1 MAIIACKR
9 ILLALLVLTTWVNL
23 SNRMAGAQTSAPK
36 VIILNSYHPGFTWS
50 DEEVSGIVE
59 QLQQHYP
66 DIVPA
71 IEYLD
76 AKRFSGPQ
84 QLERMKNYLAD
95 KYRLQKN
102 DLLIT
107 LDNPA
112 LELVLRYRREL
123 FPAVPL
129 VFGGVNDFTPAR
141 LEGQKRVTGVAE
153 FDDIVGTLKL
163 ALSLYPQAREVFV
176 VHDYTATGL
185 ATRREVEAVAA
196 VFQGRVHLT
205 YAPRATMDE
214 LLQQIRALP
223 ANALLLITAFASD
236 SQGQTFSPMEST
248 RLFTAGLKIPA
259 FAIKEPRLG
268 HGIVGGNLLGGKE
281 QGRRVG
287 DQAWRVLA
295 GEDPA
300 QIPVDLRSTA
310 VPSFDYRQLTHFH
323 IPLSALPAGSIV
335 INRPLSFYD
344 QHKSLVW
351 GTISVVTALIT
362 AILVLC
368 LNIMGRRQA
377 EVALQESE
385 ARLRMAQ
392 EAAGAGS
399 WDWNLLS
406 GEMIWSPENYLLL
419 GLIPDSG
426 KPSVELWLQCL
437 HPDDRESAA
446 AALSQALKETDRVN
460 FEYRISRG
468 DTGPRWLNSKGRIY
482 RDAAGTA
489 VRVIGTNL
497 DITERRRAEEELR
510 LKEKLL
516 DGASDSIFLHDLA
529 GQFLYLNEAAYKSRG
544 YEKEELMSL
553 SLPALLTPELLEAR
567 PGRLQELQAQGE
579 MIFEGAHRRK
589 DGSLMPVEIHARR
602 LDLDDRQLILSV
614 ARDITERKLAE
625 KALRE
630 SAALYCSLFENMLNG
645 LAYCQMLYE
654 QDQPQDF
661 IYLDVNKSFET
672 LTGLKNV
679 VGKKVSEVIPELRG
693 SNPELLEAY
702 GRVALTGTPEKFEIY
717 VHSLKMWFA
726 IAVYSP
732 AEGYFVAVFDVITAR
747 KQAEEALRTAAHQ
760 WRTTFDA
767 ISDAVCLL
775 DRDSRIIQSNQ
786 AMADLVGKPHAE
798 ITGHFYWEFMD
809 ETGAIKSGPRSS
821 IWRGRRRQTLTLPRG
836 HRWLRV
842 MVDPILDE
850 TGEVTGAVQIV
861 SDITTHKRSQDRI
874 RDLNILLRAIQNIDE
889 ALLRAKSESELFQQ
903 ICDLLIGVPYVL
915 FTWIGLVKPESFE
928 VKPVAWAGDG
938 EDYVSVI
945 RVTWDDSE
953 YGQGPTGAAIRTG
966 KPVVRKSIETD
977 PQPNPWRAEGLKRGH
992 KSSIAL
998 PLIHQD
1004 EVIGV
1009 LKVYAGKED
1018 AFKTKE
1024 IEFLTQ
1030 VAGDI
1035 AVGVKSLRLEQGL
1048 EQSVR
1053 QLRDMMRQTVE
1064 SISAISEIRDPY
1076 TAGHQRRTTQLA
1088 CAIAR
1093 ELGLDDQ
1100 RIEGCRVTGFLHDIG
1115 KIGVPAEILS
1125 KPGKLS
1131 EHEMSIV
1138 QTHAQVGYDILK
1150 NIDFPWPVA
1159 QIVWQHHER
1168 INGSG
1173 YPAGLTG
1180 PETLLEAK
1188 ILAVA
1193 DVVEAMCSH
1202 RPYRPALGPVKA
1214 MEEISNNKGVL
1225 YDPEAVEACIK
1236 LFEKR
1241 AVNFD

>member
-1 MAIIACKR
+1 MAIIAGKR
-9 ILLALLVLTTWVNL
+9 ILLALLLLTTWVNL
-23 SNRMAGAQTSAPK
+23 SNRIAGAQTSAPK

-50 DEEVSGIVE
+50 DEEVSGMVE

-112 LELVLRYRREL
+112 LELALRYRREL
-123 FPAVPL
+123 FPEVPL
-129 VFGGVNDFTPAR
+129 VFGGVIDFTPAQ

-153 FDDIVGTLKL
+153 FDDIAGTLKL
-163 ALSLYPQAREVFV
+163 ALSLYPRAREVFV
-176 VHDYTATGL
+176 IHDYTASGL
-185 ATRREVEAVAA
+185 AARREVEAVAA
-196 VFQGRVHLT
+196 GFQGRVRLS
-205 YAPRATMDE
+205 YAPRATMAE
-214 LLQQIRALP
+214 LLRQMRALP
-223 ANALLLITAFASD
+223 GKAVLLITAFGSD
-236 SQGQTFSPMEST
+236 SRGQTFSPMEST

-259 FAIKEPRLG
+259 FALKEPRLG

-281 QGRRVG
+281 QGRRAG
-287 DQAWRVLA
+287 DLAWRVLA

-300 QIPVDLRSTA
+300 QIPVELRSTA

-351 GTISVVTALIT
+351 GTISVVVTALIT
-362 AILVLC
+362 AILVLS
-368 LNIMGRRQA
+368 LNIRGRRRA
-377 EVALQESE
+377 ETALQESE
-385 ARLRMAQ
+385 ARSRMAQ

-406 GEMIWSPENYLLL
+406 GEMIWSPENCRLL
-419 GLIPDSG
+419 GLTPGSG
-426 KPSVELWLQCL
+426 RPAVELWLQCL

-446 AALSQALKETDRVN
+446 AALAQALKETDRVDL
-460 FEYRISRG
+460 EYRISREG
-468 DTGPRWLNSKGRIY
+468 TGPRWLNSKGRIY
-482 RDAAGTA
+482 RDAAGK
-489 VRVIGTNL
+489 VRRVIGTNL
-497 DITERRRAEEELR
+497 
-510 LKEKLL
+510 
-516 DGASDSIFLHDLA
+516 
-529 GQFLYLNEAAYKSRG
+529 
-544 YEKEELMSL
+544 
-553 SLPALLTPELLEAR
+553 
-567 PGRLQELQAQGE
+567 
-579 MIFEGAHRRK
+579 
-589 DGSLMPVEIHARR
+589 
-602 LDLDDRQLILSV
+602 
-614 ARDITERKLAE
+614 DITERKLAE

-630 SAALYCSLFENMLNG
+630 SETLYHSLFENMLNG

-672 LTGLKNV
+672 LTGLKEV
-679 VGKKVSEVIPELRG
+679 VGKKVSEVIPGLRET
-693 SNPELLEAY
+693 NPELIEAY
-702 GRVALTGTPEKFEIY
+702 GRVALTGTAEKFEVY
-717 VHSLKMWFA
+717 VHSLNMWFA

-732 AEGYFVAVFDVITAR
+732 AKGYFVAVFDVITAR
-747 KQAEEALRTAAHQ
+747 KQAEEALGTAAQQ

-775 DRDSRIIQSNQ
+775 DRGGRIIQSNR
-786 AMADLVGKPHAE
+786 AMAELVGKSQAE
-798 ITGHFYWEFMD
+798 ITGHFSWEFMD
-809 ETGAIKSGPRSS
+809 ETGPIKLGSAFSR
-821 IWRGRRRQTLTLPRG
+821 WRGTRRQTLTLPRG
-836 HRWLRV
+836 NRWLRV
-842 MVDPILDE
+842 MVDPVLDE
-850 TGEVTGAVQIV
+850 TGATIGAVQIA
-861 SDITTHKRSQDRI
+861 SDITGHKRSQDRI
-874 RDLNILLRAIQNIDE
+874 RDLHILLRAITNINE

-903 ICDLLIGVPYVL
+903 ICDLLIEVPYVL
-915 FTWIGLVKPESFE
+915 FAWIGLVKPESFE
-928 VKPVAWAGDG
+928 VKPLAWAGEG
-938 EDYVSVI
+938 EDYLSVI

-953 YGQGPTGAAIRTG
+953 DGQGPSGAAIRTG
-966 KPVVRKSIETD
+966 KPVIRKSIEKD

-1048 EQSVR
+1048 EQSVQR
-1053 QLRDMMRQTVE
+1053 STDMMRQTVE
-1064 SISAISEIRDPY
+1064 SIATISEIRDPFKP
-1076 TAGHQRRTTQLA
+1076 GHQRRTTQLA

-1093 ELGLDDQ
+1093 ELGFDDQ
-1100 RIEGCRVTGFLHDIG
+1100 RLEGCRVTGFLHDIG

-1131 EHEMSIV
+1131 KYEMSII
-1138 QTHAQVGYDILK
+1138 QTHVQVGYDILK

-1159 QIVWQHHER
+1159 QIVLQHHER
-1168 INGSG
+1168 VNGSG
-1173 YPAGLTG
+1173 YLAGLTG
-1180 PETLLEAK
+1180 PEILLEAK

-1193 DVVEAMCSH
+1193 DVVEAMSTH
-1202 RPYRPALGPVKA
+1202 RPYRPALGLDEA
-1214 MEEISNNKGVL
+1214 MEEISNNKGIL
-1225 YDPEAVEACIK
+1225 YDPEVVEACLK
-1236 LFEKR
+1236 LFEQG